1 MRPCYLLRE
10 ALNKSAFYGEPA
22 QLCDVGINKIKV
34 LAPLLF
40 PQKFPHLF
48 NQRFLSHLRAH
59 LHKLCIGLRVIH
71 YHRLFI
77 VLVAIVMIDNAVA
90 NSCYPLNS
98 AQIIFGNYSP
108 EFSQD
113 LDMDTTIDIYCAPAF
128 QGQRLNVKVNILG
141 KDDRDNRRILQNTS
155 GQDKAYFLLFQD
167 SARTV
172 PLLNNMS
179 VPVVES
185 LPHSKIFTIRL
196 YGRLL
201 AKQDIGKGIYTSNFI
216 INIDY

>member
-1 MRPCYLLRE
+1 MRP
-10 ALNKSAFYGEPA
+10 FY
-22 QLCDVGINKIKV
+22 
-34 LAPLLF
+34 
-40 PQKFPHLF
+40 HLI
-48 NQRFLSHLRAH
+48 H
-59 LHKLCIGLRVIH
+59 LHKLCTALRVIRCH
-71 YHRLFI
+71 QFLLI
-77 VLVAIVMIDNAVA
+77 LVAIAMVDKAAA

-128 QGQRLNVKVNILG
+128 QGHRLNAKVNILD

-167 SARTV
+167 SARTI
-172 PLLNNMS
+172 PLINNMS
-179 VPVVES
+179 VPIVES
-185 LPHSKIFTIRL
+185 SPQSKIFTIRL

-201 AKQDIGKGIYTSNFI
+201 AKQNIGKGIYASNLI